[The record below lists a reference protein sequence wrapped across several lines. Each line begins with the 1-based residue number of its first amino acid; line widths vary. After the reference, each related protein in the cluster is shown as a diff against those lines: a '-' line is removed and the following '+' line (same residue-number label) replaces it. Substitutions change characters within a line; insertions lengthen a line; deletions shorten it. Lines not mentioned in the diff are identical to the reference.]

1 MPMALRADN
10 TASKGGLCQASQQ
23 DGTSGAG
30 DSSMCPTLDQE
41 QRVRELFQ
49 TRLTIPEI
57 LEHTGLPLAF
67 VIRVLNAPR
76 LRKTHSGEYR
86 SGSENKPA
94 SPCSC

>member
-1 MPMALRADN
+1 
-10 TASKGGLCQASQQ
+10 
-23 DGTSGAG
+23 
-30 DSSMCPTLDQE
+30 MCPTLDQE

-76 LRKTHSGEYR
+76 SRKTHSAGE
-86 SGSENKPA
+86 GATVKNFDAAGECEPPA
-94 SPCSC
+94 NVCTERE